1 MNKRYTGRRTN
12 LPLFLTAKEV
22 AALLNVHENT
32 VYLKG
37 DSLPRIVVGKGKGAT
52 VRYDRDALFY
62 MARRGLLPDNLK
74 FEGVNPSKLLVLNT
88 QRREEEVHV

>member
-1 MNKRYTGRRTN
+1 MRYTGRRTN

-32 VYLKG
+32 IYLHG

-62 MARRGLLPDNLK
+62 MARRGLLPDKLRIG
-74 FEGVNPSKLLVLNT
+74 EVRESKVAPLP
-88 QRREEEVHV
+88 R